1 MNKDLLTRLS
11 KTKSV
16 TLPGGV
22 LRALDDAELA
32 SIVGGLKS
40 PQTFSW
46 VYGQPNDI
54 VD

>member
-22 LRALDDAELA
+22 VRALDDAELA
-32 SIVGGLKS
+32 SVVGGLSS

-46 VYGQPNDI
+46 AAGHPNDT